1 LSSLSSRSRRNM
13 RSARSSLRLSVEVL
27 GPSMVAS
34 TITSI
39 SSSKGML
46 VTAVKS
52 ALAPLMEFEPKMKAD
67 ITKAINDKLQPIVSK
82 LAQENAKKVFDVIV
96 TPIGAIYLGAVKG
109 FAASFPAERDI
120 TWRYGDS
127 LFAKGGVWAE
137 FDKMAGSDA
146 LALLT
151 DILSGRTSYGLA
163 YDAVYDA
170 AHLLRKA
177 EVDFDDVS
185 KGDKAAV
192 LAKLKF
198 DAKLHLNAFMIS
210 LLGGIIGDPVAEQIK
225 PVLDAAL
232 EPICAMIPE
241 PLKEICD
248 PQQVAS
254 QVVDD
259 VVQTALVT
267 LLGKSLDGVGAQID
281 AVACAAD

>member
-1 LSSLSSRSRRNM
+1 
-13 RSARSSLRLSVEVL
+13 
-27 GPSMVAS
+27 
-34 TITSI
+34 
-39 SSSKGML
+39 
-46 VTAVKS
+46 
-52 ALAPLMEFEPKMKAD
+52 
-67 ITKAINDKLQPIVSK
+67 
-82 LAQENAKKVFDVIV
+82 
-96 TPIGAIYLGAVKG
+96 
-109 FAASFPAERDI
+109 
-120 TWRYGDS
+120 
-127 LFAKGGVWAE
+127 
-137 FDKMAGSDA
+137 
-146 LALLT
+146 
-151 DILSGRTSYGLA
+151 
-163 YDAVYDA
+163 
-170 AHLLRKA
+170 
-177 EVDFDDVS
+177 
-185 KGDKAAV
+185 V